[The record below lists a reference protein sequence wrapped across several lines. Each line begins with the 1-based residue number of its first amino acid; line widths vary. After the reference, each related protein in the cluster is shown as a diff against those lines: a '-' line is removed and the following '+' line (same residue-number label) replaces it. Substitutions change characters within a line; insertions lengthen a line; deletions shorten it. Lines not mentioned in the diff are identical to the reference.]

1 MFGKEDGMYQK
12 YCELRDK
19 NGVTDVHACSASGY
33 RRRVMAYTLEEL
45 WEIHAREYRQEP
57 TGDFKTNRNG
67 RHQRI

>member
-1 MFGKEDGMYQK
+1 MYQK

-45 WEIHAREYRQEP
+45 REIHAREYRQEP
-57 TGDFKTNRNG
+57 TGYF
-67 RHQRI
+67 